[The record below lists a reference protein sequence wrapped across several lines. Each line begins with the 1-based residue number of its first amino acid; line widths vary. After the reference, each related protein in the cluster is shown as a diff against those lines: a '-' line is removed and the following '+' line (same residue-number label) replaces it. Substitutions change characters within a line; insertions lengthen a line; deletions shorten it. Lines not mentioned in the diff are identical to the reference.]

1 MTSDISFEIYK
12 QLRTLVLKNIN
23 IVSIPVYI
31 KYFGTNFSM
40 SAKDFFNLRKDIIQ
54 QLQLRE
60 KYGYAF
66 CQNLHDKYYHSSLN
80 TLKHILNIPID
91 TQIH

>member
-1 MTSDISFEIYK
+1 MASHISFEIYK

-23 IVSIPVYI
+23 IISIPVYI
-31 KYFGTNFSM
+31 KYFGTKFSM

-60 KYGYAF
+60 NMDTLSAKIYMT
-66 CQNLHDKYYHSSLN
+66 N
-80 TLKHILNIPID
+80 TITLLLTH
-91 TQIH
+91 

>member
-54 QLQLRE
+54 QLM
-60 KYGYAF
+60 
-66 CQNLHDKYYHSSLN
+66 
-80 TLKHILNIPID
+80 
-91 TQIH
+91 